1 MIRNKQEETYIR
13 TRLLFFYVHDG
24 YLFQRTAKRRNSNLN
39 VQLLLQVTDIL
50 LIVWVWE
57 ELSSELNVP
66 NEIAKKTVFVVHLL

>member
-39 VQLLLQVTDIL
+39 VQLLLQVTGYTARCL
-50 LIVWVWE
+50 GLGRA
-57 ELSSELNVP
+57 L
-66 NEIAKKTVFVVHLL
+66 F